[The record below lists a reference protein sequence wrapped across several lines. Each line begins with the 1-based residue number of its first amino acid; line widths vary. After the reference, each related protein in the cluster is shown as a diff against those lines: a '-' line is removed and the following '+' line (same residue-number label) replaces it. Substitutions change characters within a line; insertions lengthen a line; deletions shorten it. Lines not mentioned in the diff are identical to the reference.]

1 MKIYKVLPDL
11 SKKRQMHLWHTA
23 LRSQW
28 SAEDL
33 DWSKPVGLGRNGM
46 KDQLAK
52 VMTPVLIGE
61 QSALYSVSGL
71 IPVLGSRSE
80 VESQFYLTTWA
91 VDEARHTELFARMF
105 RRIDREPM
113 SIRRLPEG
121 YLFQSAIASSEPA
134 EWLSGVLVSEV
145 MATKIMEEFRRLD
158 LDPVL
163 SEIADGILDDEA
175 RHLGF
180 NHIYLEDRFAS
191 LYRKDAGNGD
201 DAAGGGTAGDA
212 GTAAGAGI
220 AGDAGNGVEGGG
232 GVSADGAGEGDAL
245 LARLHR
251 RIDLV
256 MGRLP
261 PVFERLSREFDD
273 LGVERD
279 RLLFDV
285 EREVRRRLDRS
296 AKAGLRVAGL
306 EAEGRP
312 QTFLP
317 VRGPSGPLPP
327 KAARSTRRPSGRRP

>member
-33 DWSKPVGLGRNGM
+33 DWSKPQRLGRNGM
-46 KDQLAK
+46 KDQLAQ

-80 VESQFYLTTWA
+80 VEGQFYLTTWA

-105 RRIDREPM
+105 RRIDRQPL
-113 SIRRLPEG
+113 SIRKFPEG
-121 YLFQSAIASSEPA
+121 YLFQSAIVSHEPA

-145 MATKIMEEFRRLD
+145 MATKIMEEFCRLD

-163 SEIADGILDDEA
+163 SDIADGILDDEA

-191 LYRKDAGNGD
+191 LYRR
-201 DAAGGGTAGDA
+201 
-212 GTAAGAGI
+212 
-220 AGDAGNGVEGGG
+220 EGGG
-232 GVSADGAGEGDAL
+232 ENSGNEDDRDQAAAL

-251 RIDLV
+251 RVDLV
-256 MGRLP
+256 MAKLP

-273 LGVERD
+273 LGMERD
-279 RLLFDV
+279 RLLSEVD
-285 EREVRRRLDRS
+285 REAHRRLDRS
-296 AKAGLRVAGL
+296 AKAGRRVADSGT
-306 EAEGRP
+306 G
-312 QTFLP
+312 
-317 VRGPSGPLPP
+317 RGPAGS
-327 KAARSTRRPSGRRP
+327 AATAAAG

>member
-28 SAEDL
+28 SAEEL

-46 KDQLAK
+46 RDQLAK

-163 SEIADGILDDEA
+163 SDIADGILDDEA

-191 LYRKDAGNGD
+191 LYRKDAGNGG
-201 DAAGGGTAGDA
+201 DAAGGGTAGRNAVA
-212 GTAAGAGI
+212 GTAGAAGTAG
-220 AGDAGNGVEGGG
+220 EGGG
-232 GVSADGAGEGDAL
+232 SGSADGAGEGDAL

-256 MGRLP
+256 VARLP

-273 LGVERD
+273 VGVERD
-279 RLLFDV
+279 RLLFEV
-285 EREVRRRLDRS
+285 EREVHRRLDRS
-296 AKAGLRVAGL
+296 ARAGLRVATL

-312 QTFLP
+312 PTVLP
-317 VRGPSGPLPP
+317 SVRGPSGPLPP